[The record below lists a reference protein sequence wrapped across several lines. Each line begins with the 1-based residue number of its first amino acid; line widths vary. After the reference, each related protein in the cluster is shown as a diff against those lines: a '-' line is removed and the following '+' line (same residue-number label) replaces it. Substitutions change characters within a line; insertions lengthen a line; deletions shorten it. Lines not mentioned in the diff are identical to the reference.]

1 MLGIPHGTF
10 VSLTLGLRCTKWAR
24 LGISEKVSY
33 FSDRGLVNSPAVP
46 LDGHRLWVP
55 RSGKERMT
63 FVSME
68 KAAGTERRRG
78 AKRLTAALFFG
89 CVAGWLCA
97 SVPVADGQAS
107 QAQPPQTQPAQN
119 PTPNQAPNNGQN
131 NTPNNDIPDA
141 PTVQAPAETQPEPPP
156 IPKPEEKKSVERDPW
171 TNQPISKP
179 ATAEPGA
186 APADGTSAPP
196 PMPPVKTVPPGS
208 STKQGPSSQDQLY
221 TLVVRPT
228 FVQVPVTVKDKQ
240 GRRVDG
246 LLSTDFTVR
255 ENGVEQKLSFFT
267 ADPFGLSVAVVLD
280 LGMSDAE
287 VQKIN
292 QTFPALVASF
302 APYDEVAL
310 YTYSSTVSQVSDF
323 AGATRKL
330 TALLT
335 RMKTEQG
342 RNDGVPVLNGPLAN
356 GPVINGIPV
365 GSPTEPVNTPPK
377 EAHVLNDA
385 ILQAALDL
393 RKRDRTRRKV
403 IFVISDGREYQ
414 SKASY
419 RDVSRVLLT
428 NEIQVQAVSV
438 GSSALPVYDKIQ
450 RVHLPLQGY
459 DDILPKYTKAT
470 GGLETREL
478 TQSAIENIYAQVM
491 SEARSQYTLG
501 YTPVRPKTQ
510 QTASIYRSIEVVVH
524 RPGLKIY
531 AKDGYYALPAAA
543 R

>member
-1 MLGIPHGTF
+1 MI
-10 VSLTLGLRCTKWAR
+10 
-24 LGISEKVSY
+24 
-33 FSDRGLVNSPAVP
+33 
-46 LDGHRLWVP
+46 
-55 RSGKERMT
+55 

-68 KAAGTERRRG
+68 KATGNEQRGHG
-78 AKRLTAALFFG
+78 AKRLTAALLLAF
-89 CVAGWLCA
+89 VAGWLCV
-97 SVPVADGQAS
+97 SVPVAEGQAS
-107 QAQPPQTQPAQN
+107 QTQPAQAQPAQN
-119 PTPNQAPNNGQN
+119 PAPNQVQNNGQN
-131 NTPNNDIPDA
+131 NSQNNDIPDA
-141 PTVQAPAETQPEPPP
+141 PTVQAPAETPPAPPP
-156 IPKPEEKKSVERDPW
+156 IPKPEEKKPVERDPW

-179 ATAEPGA
+179 AASEPA
-186 APADGTSAPP
+186 ATPSGDTSTTAPP
-196 PMPPVKTVPPGS
+196 SMPPVKTVPPGS
-208 STKQGPSSQDQLY
+208 SAKQGPSSQDQLY

-246 LLSTDFTVR
+246 LLSTDFTVK
-255 ENGVEQKLSFFT
+255 ENGTEQKLSFFT

-292 QTFPALVASF
+292 QTFPALVGAF

-330 TALLT
+330 TALLNQ
-335 RMKTEQG
+335 MKTEQG
-342 RNDGVPVLNGPLAN
+342 RNDGVAVLNGPLAN
-356 GPVINGIPV
+356 GPIINGVPV
-365 GSPTEPVNTPPK
+365 GSPTEPVNTPPR

-385 ILQAALDL
+385 ILQAALGL
-393 RKRDRTRRKV
+393 RKRDRARRKV
-403 IFVISDGREYQ
+403 IFVISDGREYG

-419 RDVSRVLLT
+419 RDVLRVLQT
-428 NEIQVQAVSV
+428 YEIQVQAVSV

-450 RVHLPLQGY
+450 RLHIPLQGY
-459 DDILPKYTKAT
+459 DDVLPKYAKAT
-470 GGLETREL
+470 GGSEDREL
-478 TQSAIENIYAQVM
+478 TQGAIENIYAQVM

-501 YTPVRPKTQ
+501 YTPARPKTQ
-510 QTASIYRSIEVVVH
+510 QTASIYRNIEVIVH